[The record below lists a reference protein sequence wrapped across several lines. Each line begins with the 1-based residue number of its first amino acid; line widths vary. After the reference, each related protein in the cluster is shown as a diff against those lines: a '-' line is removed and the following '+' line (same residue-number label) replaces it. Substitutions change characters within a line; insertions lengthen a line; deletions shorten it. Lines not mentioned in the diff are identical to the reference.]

1 MFQPQHTY
9 YCTDVTV
16 RSDCTTKAQQ
26 YIADRIKEVFDNSL
40 ISEDMLPA
48 MMQRLRKELDEWL
61 TLNPRSKDIAINLS
75 ERLYLQGDTLRFLS
89 AGGTQ
94 MLRLQ
99 AVRKF
104 YFKDV

>member
-9 YCTDVTV
+9 YCTYVAV
-16 RSDCTTKAQQ
+16 QSDCATKAQQ
-26 YIADRIKEVFDNSL
+26 YMAARIKEAFGDAL

-48 MMQRLRKELDEWL
+48 MMRRLRTELDEWL
-61 TLNPRSKDIAINLS
+61 TLNPRSKDIVIHLS
-75 ERLYLQGDTLRFLS
+75 EPVTLQSEALRFLS
-89 AGGTQ
+89 AGGVQ
-94 MLRLQ
+94 MLRLK